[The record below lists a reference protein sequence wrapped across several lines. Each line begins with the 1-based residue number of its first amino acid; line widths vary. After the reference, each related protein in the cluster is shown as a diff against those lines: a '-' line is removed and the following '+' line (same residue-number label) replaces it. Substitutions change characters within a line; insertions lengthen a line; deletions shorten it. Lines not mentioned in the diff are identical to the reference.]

1 MSMRIRKFGHSCMLV
16 DADGVRVLIDPGSWS
31 SGFESLG
38 DLDALLVTHQ
48 HADHFDRDRILDLL
62 SANDR
67 AAVVADEQTAA
78 QLAEAGRPVRAVH
91 EDDRFA
97 VGPVQVT
104 VHGREH
110 AVLHPDLPNITNVGY
125 FLGGTLF
132 HPGDALTVPD
142 HPVGVLALPVGA
154 PWLPIRDAI
163 DYLRAVRPRIAVGV
177 HERTLGAPQ
186 VSYGLLE
193 RFAGGQGTRFV
204 VLEGEDSLTV

>member
-1 MSMRIRKFGHSCMLV
+1 MRIRKFGHSCMLV

-177 HERTLGAPQ
+177 HERALGAPQ

>member
-1 MSMRIRKFGHSCMLV
+1 MRIRKFGHSCMLV